1 LRATLSMHVPQD
13 ITKLPNINKKF
24 LFSFFSCIIAGKESE
39 NKMVGKIILAS
50 SSPRRADILRKHNIG
65 FEIIPSPYVEDHS
78 RTDFS
83 YDFIENLAYNKAKAV
98 VTIVNEQSLI
108 VGADTIV
115 VLDGKI
121 LGKPN
126 GYDGAFEMLKNLS
139 GKTHHVVTAIAIIN
153 STTGDYKIKSTTS
166 EVAFENL
173 TDEQIK
179 YYIDN
184 FKPFDKAG
192 SYGIQEMPD
201 GYIKSFTGDLEN
213 IIGISSKTLLEM
225 IGEGNTL

>member
-1 LRATLSMHVPQD
+1 MQLMREPQD
-13 ITKLPNINKKF
+13 TTKLPSINKKF
-24 LFSFFSCIIAGKESE
+24 LFLFFSCIIAGKESE

-50 SSPRRADILRKHNIG
+50 SSPRRADILKKHNIE
-65 FEIIPSPYVEDHS
+65 FKIIPSPYVEDHS

-83 YDFIENLAYNKAKAV
+83 YAFIENLAYNKAKAV
-98 VTIVNEQSLI
+98 VPLVKEPSKII
-108 VGADTIV
+108 AADTIV

-121 LGKPN
+121 LGKPD
-126 GYDGAFEMLKNLS
+126 GYDGAFEMLKSLS
-139 GKTHHVVTAIAIIN
+139 GKTHHVVSAIVVMDSDTQN
-153 STTGDYKIKSTTS
+153 YKKQSTTS
-166 EVAFENL
+166 EVTFENL

-192 SYGIQEMPD
+192 SYGIQEMPK
-201 GYIKSFTGDLEN
+201 GYIKSYTGDLEN

-225 IGEGNTL
+225 LSL

>member
-1 LRATLSMHVPQD
+1 MQSMQEPLVT
-13 ITKLPNINKKF
+13 TKLPNTKKF
-24 LFSFFSCIIAGKESE
+24 SVLVFLLYNTDIESE
-39 NKMVGKIILAS
+39 YKMVGKIILAS
-50 SSPRRADILRKHNIG
+50 SSPRRADILKKHNVK

-78 RTDFS
+78 KTDFS

-98 VTIVNEQSLI
+98 VPLVKEPSLI
-108 VGADTIV
+108 IGADTIV

-126 GYDGAFEMLKNLS
+126 GYDGAFEMLKSLS
-139 GKTHHVVTAIAIIN
+139 GKTHHVVTAIAVIN
-153 STTGDYKIKSTTS
+153 SATEECKIKSTTS
-166 EVAFENL
+166 EVIFEKL

-192 SYGIQEMPD
+192 SYGIQEMPS
-201 GYIKSFTGDLEN
+201 GYIKNFTGDLEN
-213 IIGISSKTLLEM
+213 IIGISSKTLLTM
-225 IGEGNTL
+225 IE

>member
-1 LRATLSMHVPQD
+1 MQLMREPQD
-13 ITKLPNINKKF
+13 TTKLPSINKKF
-24 LFSFFSCIIAGKESE
+24 LFLFFYCIIAGKESE

-50 SSPRRADILRKHNIG
+50 SSPRRADILKKHNIE
-65 FEIIPSPYVEDHS
+65 FKIIPSPYVEDHS
-78 RTDFS
+78 TTDFS

-98 VTIVNEQSLI
+98 VPLVNEQSLI

-139 GKTHHVVTAIAIIN
+139 GKTHHVVTAIVVMDSDTQN
-153 STTGDYKIKSTTS
+153 YKKQSTTS
-166 EVAFENL
+166 EVTFANL

-192 SYGIQEMPD
+192 SYGIQEMPK
-201 GYIKSFTGDLEN
+201 GYIKSYTGDLEN

-225 IGEGNTL
+225 LSL

>member
-1 LRATLSMHVPQD
+1 MQLMREPQD
-13 ITKLPNINKKF
+13 TTKLPSINKKF
-24 LFSFFSCIIAGKESE
+24 LFLFFSCIIAGKESE

-50 SSPRRADILRKHNIG
+50 SSPRRADILKKHNIE
-65 FEIIPSPYVEDHS
+65 FKINPSPYVEDHS

-98 VTIVNEQSLI
+98 VPLVNEQSLI

-121 LGKPN
+121 LGKPD

-139 GKTHHVVTAIAIIN
+139 GKTHHVVTAIVVMDSDTQN
-153 STTGDYKIKSTTS
+153 YKKQSTTS
-166 EVAFENL
+166 EVTFENL

-184 FKPFDKAG
+184 FRPFDKAG
-192 SYGIQEMPD
+192 SYGIQEMPK
-201 GYIKSFTGDLEN
+201 GYIKSYTGDLEN

-225 IGEGNTL
+225 IS

>member
-1 LRATLSMHVPQD
+1 MQLMREPQD
-13 ITKLPNINKKF
+13 TTKLPSINKKF
-24 LFSFFSCIIAGKESE
+24 LFLFFSCIIAGKESE

-50 SSPRRADILRKHNIG
+50 SSPRRADILKKHNIE
-65 FEIIPSPYVEDHS
+65 FKIIPSPYVEDHS

-83 YDFIENLAYNKAKAV
+83 YAFIENLAYNKAKAV
-98 VTIVNEQSLI
+98 VPLVKEPSTII
-108 VGADTIV
+108 AADTIV

-126 GYDGAFEMLKNLS
+126 GYDGAFEMLKSLS
-139 GKTHHVVTAIAIIN
+139 GKTHHVVSAIVVMDSDTQN
-153 STTGDYKIKSTTS
+153 YKKQSTTS
-166 EVAFENL
+166 EVTFENL

-192 SYGIQEMPD
+192 SYGIQEMPK
-201 GYIKSFTGDLEN
+201 GYIKSYTGDLEN

-225 IGEGNTL
+225 LS

>member
-1 LRATLSMHVPQD
+1 MHVPQD

-98 VTIVNEQSLI
+98 VPLVNEQSLI

-139 GKTHHVVTAIAIIN
+139 GKTHHVVTAIVVMDSDTQN
-153 STTGDYKIKSTTS
+153 YKKQSTTS
-166 EVAFENL
+166 EVTFENL
-173 TDEQIK
+173 TNEQIK

-192 SYGIQEMPD
+192 SYGIQEMPK
-201 GYIKSFTGDLEN
+201 GYIKSYTGDLEN

-225 IGEGNTL
+225 LSL

>member
-1 LRATLSMHVPQD
+1 MQLMREPQD
-13 ITKLPNINKKF
+13 TTKLPSINKKF
-24 LFSFFSCIIAGKESE
+24 LFLFFSCIIAGKESE

-50 SSPRRADILRKHNIG
+50 SSPRRADILKKHNIE
-65 FEIIPSPYVEDHS
+65 FKIIPSPYVEDHS
-78 RTDFS
+78 TTDFS

-98 VTIVNEQSLI
+98 VSLVKEQSLI

-139 GKTHHVVTAIAIIN
+139 GKTHHVVSAIVVMDSDTQN
-153 STTGDYKIKSTTS
+153 FKKQSTTS
-166 EVAFENL
+166 EVTFENL

-192 SYGIQEMPD
+192 SYGIQEMPK
-201 GYIKSFTGDLEN
+201 GYIKSYTGDLEN

-225 IGEGNTL
+225 LS

>member
-1 LRATLSMHVPQD
+1 MQLMREPQD
-13 ITKLPNINKKF
+13 TIKLPSINKKF
-24 LFSFFSCIIAGKESE
+24 LFLFFSCIITGKESE

-50 SSPRRADILRKHNIG
+50 SSPRRADILKKHNIE
-65 FEIIPSPYVEDHS
+65 FKIIPSPYVEDHS
-78 RTDFS
+78 TTDFS

-98 VTIVNEQSLI
+98 VPLVKEPSTII
-108 VGADTIV
+108 AADTIV

-121 LGKPN
+121 LGKPD
-126 GYDGAFEMLKNLS
+126 GYDGAFDMLKSLS
-139 GKTHHVVTAIAIIN
+139 GKTHHVVSAIVVMDSDTQN
-153 STTGDYKIKSTTS
+153 YKKQSTTS
-166 EVAFENL
+166 EVTFENL

-192 SYGIQEMPD
+192 SYGIQEMPK
-201 GYIKSFTGDLEN
+201 GYIKSYTGDLEN

-225 IGEGNTL
+225 LSL

>member
-1 LRATLSMHVPQD
+1 MQLMREPQD
-13 ITKLPNINKKF
+13 TTKLPSINKKF
-24 LFSFFSCIIAGKESE
+24 LFLFFSCIIAGKESE

-50 SSPRRADILRKHNIG
+50 SSPRRADILKKHNIE
-65 FEIIPSPYVEDHS
+65 FKIIPSPYVEDHS
-78 RTDFS
+78 TTDFS
-83 YDFIENLAYNKAKAV
+83 YAFIENLAYNKAKAV
-98 VTIVNEQSLI
+98 VPLVNEQSLI

-139 GKTHHVVTAIAIIN
+139 GKTHHVVTAIVVMDSDTQN
-153 STTGDYKIKSTTS
+153 YKKQSTTS
-166 EVAFENL
+166 EVTFENL

-184 FKPFDKAG
+184 FRPFDKAG
-192 SYGIQEMPD
+192 SYGIQEMPK
-201 GYIKSFTGDLEN
+201 GYIKSYTGDLEN

-225 IGEGNTL
+225 IS

>member
-1 LRATLSMHVPQD
+1 MQLMREPQD
-13 ITKLPNINKKF
+13 TTKLPSINKKF
-24 LFSFFSCIIAGKESE
+24 LFLFFSCIIAGKESE

-50 SSPRRADILRKHNIG
+50 SSPRRADILKKHNIE
-65 FEIIPSPYVEDHS
+65 FKIIPSPYVEDHS
-78 RTDFS
+78 TTDFS
-83 YDFIENLAYNKAKAV
+83 CDFIENLAYNKAKAV
-98 VTIVNEQSLI
+98 VPLVNEQSLI

-139 GKTHHVVTAIAIIN
+139 GKTHHVVTAIVVMDSDTQN
-153 STTGDYKIKSTTS
+153 YKKQSTTS
-166 EVAFENL
+166 EVTFENL

-192 SYGIQEMPD
+192 SYGIQEMPK
-201 GYIKSFTGDLEN
+201 GYIKSYTGDLEN

-225 IGEGNTL
+225 IS

>member
-1 LRATLSMHVPQD
+1 MQLMREPQD
-13 ITKLPNINKKF
+13 TTKLPSINKKF
-24 LFSFFSCIIAGKESE
+24 LFLFFSCIIAGKESE
-39 NKMVGKIILAS
+39 NKM
-50 SSPRRADILRKHNIG
+50 
-65 FEIIPSPYVEDHS
+65 
-78 RTDFS
+78 
-83 YDFIENLAYNKAKAV
+83 
-98 VTIVNEQSLI
+98 

-139 GKTHHVVTAIAIIN
+139 GKTHHVVTAIVVMDSDTQN
-153 STTGDYKIKSTTS
+153 YKKQSTTS
-166 EVAFENL
+166 EVTFENL

-192 SYGIQEMPD
+192 SYGIQEMPK
-201 GYIKSFTGDLEN
+201 GYIKSYTGDLEN

-225 IGEGNTL
+225 LSL

>member
-1 LRATLSMHVPQD
+1 MREPQD
-13 ITKLPNINKKF
+13 TTKLPSINKKF
-24 LFSFFSCIIAGKESE
+24 LFLFFSCIIAGKESE

-50 SSPRRADILRKHNIG
+50 SSPRRADILKKHNIE
-65 FEIIPSPYVEDHS
+65 FKIIPSPYVEDHS
-78 RTDFS
+78 TTDFS

-98 VTIVNEQSLI
+98 VSLVNEQSLI

-166 EVAFENL
+166 EVTFENL

-192 SYGIQEMPD
+192 SYGIQEMPK
-201 GYIKSFTGDLEN
+201 GYIKSYTGDLEN

-225 IGEGNTL
+225 LSL

>member
-1 LRATLSMHVPQD
+1 MREPQD
-13 ITKLPNINKKF
+13 TTKLPSINKKF
-24 LFSFFSCIIAGKESE
+24 LFLFFSCIIAGKESE

-50 SSPRRADILRKHNIG
+50 SSPRRADILKKHNIE
-65 FEIIPSPYVEDHS
+65 FKIIPSPYVEDHS
-78 RTDFS
+78 TTDFS

-98 VTIVNEQSLI
+98 VPLVNEQSLI

-139 GKTHHVVTAIAIIN
+139 GKTHHVVTAIVVMDSDTQN
-153 STTGDYKIKSTTS
+153 YKKQSTTS
-166 EVAFENL
+166 EVTFENL
-173 TDEQIK
+173 TNEQIK

-192 SYGIQEMPD
+192 SYGIQEMPK
-201 GYIKSFTGDLEN
+201 GYIKSYTGDLEN

-225 IGEGNTL
+225 LSL

>member
-1 LRATLSMHVPQD
+1 MQLMREPQD
-13 ITKLPNINKKF
+13 TTKLPSINKKF
-24 LFSFFSCIIAGKESE
+24 LFLFFSCIIAGKESE

-50 SSPRRADILRKHNIG
+50 SSPRRADILKKHNIE
-65 FEIIPSPYVEDHS
+65 FKIIPSPYVEDHS
-78 RTDFS
+78 TTDFS

-98 VTIVNEQSLI
+98 VPLVNEQSLI

-139 GKTHHVVTAIAIIN
+139 GKTHHVVTAIVVMDSDTQN
-153 STTGDYKIKSTTS
+153 YKKQSTTS
-166 EVAFENL
+166 EVTFENL

-192 SYGIQEMPD
+192 SYGIQEMPK
-201 GYIKSFTGDLEN
+201 GYIKSYTGDLEN
-213 IIGISSKTLLEM
+213 IIGISSKTVLEM
-225 IGEGNTL
+225 IS

>member
-1 LRATLSMHVPQD
+1 MQEPQD
-13 ITKLPNINKKF
+13 TIKLPSINKKF
-24 LFSFFSCIIAGKESE
+24 LFLFFSCIIAGKESE

-98 VTIVNEQSLI
+98 VPIVNEQSLI

-139 GKTHHVVTAIAIIN
+139 GKTHHVVTAIVVMDSDTQN
-153 STTGDYKIKSTTS
+153 YKKQSTTS
-166 EVAFENL
+166 EVTFENL

-192 SYGIQEMPD
+192 SYGIQEMPK
-201 GYIKSFTGDLEN
+201 GYIKSYTGDLEN

-225 IGEGNTL
+225 IS

>member
-1 LRATLSMHVPQD
+1 MRATLSMHVPQD

-50 SSPRRADILRKHNIG
+50 SSPRRADILKKHNIE
-65 FEIIPSPYVEDHS
+65 FKIIPSPYVEDHS

-98 VTIVNEQSLI
+98 VPIVNEQSLI

-213 IIGISSKTLLEM
+213 IIGISSKTLFEM

>member
-1 LRATLSMHVPQD
+1 MQLMREPQD
-13 ITKLPNINKKF
+13 TTKLPSINKKF
-24 LFSFFSCIIAGKESE
+24 LFLFFSCIIAGKESE

-50 SSPRRADILRKHNIG
+50 SSPRRADILKKHNIE
-65 FEIIPSPYVEDHS
+65 FKIIPSPYVEDHS
-78 RTDFS
+78 TTDFS

-98 VTIVNEQSLI
+98 VPLVNEQSLI

-121 LGKPN
+121 LGKPD

-139 GKTHHVVTAIAIIN
+139 GKTHHVVTAIVVMDSDTQN
-153 STTGDYKIKSTTS
+153 YKKQSTTS
-166 EVAFENL
+166 EVTFENL

-192 SYGIQEMPD
+192 SYGIQEMPK
-201 GYIKSFTGDLEN
+201 GYIKSYTGDLEN
-213 IIGISSKTLLEM
+213 IIGISSKTLFEM
-225 IGEGNTL
+225 IS

>member
-1 LRATLSMHVPQD
+1 MREPQD
-13 ITKLPNINKKF
+13 TTKLPSINKKF
-24 LFSFFSCIIAGKESE
+24 LFLFFSCIIAGKESE

-50 SSPRRADILRKHNIG
+50 SSPRRADILKKHNIE
-65 FEIIPSPYVEDHS
+65 FKIIPSPYVEDHS
-78 RTDFS
+78 TTDFS

-98 VTIVNEQSLI
+98 VPLVNEQSLI

-139 GKTHHVVTAIAIIN
+139 GKTHHVVTAIVVMDSDTQN
-153 STTGDYKIKSTTS
+153 YKKQSTTS
-166 EVAFENL
+166 EVTFENL
-173 TDEQIK
+173 TNEQIK

-192 SYGIQEMPD
+192 SYGIQEMPK
-201 GYIKSFTGDLEN
+201 GYIKSYTGDLEN

-225 IGEGNTL
+225 IS

>member
-1 LRATLSMHVPQD
+1 MQLMREPQD
-13 ITKLPNINKKF
+13 TTKLPSINKKF
-24 LFSFFSCIIAGKESE
+24 LFLFFSCIIAGKESE

-50 SSPRRADILRKHNIG
+50 SSPRRADILKKHNIE
-65 FEIIPSPYVEDHS
+65 FKIIPSPYVEDHS

-98 VTIVNEQSLI
+98 VPLVNEQSLI

-139 GKTHHVVTAIAIIN
+139 GKTHHVVTAIVVMDSDTQN
-153 STTGDYKIKSTTS
+153 YKKQSTTS
-166 EVAFENL
+166 EVTFENL

-192 SYGIQEMPD
+192 SYGIQEMPK
-201 GYIKSFTGDLEN
+201 GYIKSYTGDLEN

-225 IGEGNTL
+225 LSL

>member
-1 LRATLSMHVPQD
+1 
-13 ITKLPNINKKF
+13 
-24 LFSFFSCIIAGKESE
+24 
-39 NKMVGKIILAS
+39 MVGKIILAS

-83 YDFIENLAYNKAKAV
+83 YDFIEYLAYNKAKAV
-98 VTIVNEQSLI
+98 VPLVNEPALI
-108 VGADTIV
+108 IGADTIV

-213 IIGISSKTLLEM
+213 IIGISSKTLFEM